1 MSLGN
6 KLLAFVLRQ
15 ALDVRD
21 RAVTGRVERYCI
33 DNSVYLCRISITR
46 PSPSR

>member
-1 MSLGN
+1 MSLSN

-15 ALDVRD
+15 AIDVRD
-21 RAVTGRVERYCI
+21 RAVPARVERYCI